1 MVAGSGNELYRDRS
15 GRTLE
20 DYPRPSVAVD
30 TALLTLLD
38 ADSTEPRLAVL
49 EVRRDNGRGWGLPG
63 TFLREGERL
72 IDAVLR
78 SLRDKAGVSCLRPR
92 QLHVFDDPKRDD
104 RGWVLSVAHVDA
116 VCIDRLDSRRA
127 ADTRIVSA
135 ARPGRL
141 PYGHDDIVRQAVA
154 DLRTRYIEAPDPD
167 ALLPEAFTLRE
178 LRIVHEAVA
187 GERLQ
192 RDTFRRS
199 MEHQLLATGELV
211 TRGPGRPAELFTRAA
226 ARAQTRGD
234 SSRSGRADQMKV

>member
-1 MVAGSGNELYRDRS
+1 MANRGSETYRDRS

-20 DYPRPSVAVD
+20 DYSRPSVAVD

-38 ADSTEPRLAVL
+38 GESTEPTLGLL

-63 TFLREGERL
+63 TFLHEGERL

-78 SLRDKAGVSCLRPR
+78 SLQDKAGVSGLSPR
-92 QLHVFDDPKRDD
+92 QLHVFDDPQRDD
-104 RGWVLSVAHVDA
+104 RGWVLSVAHVD
-116 VCIDRLDSRRA
+116 VVSVDRLDSRRP

-135 ARPGRL
+135 ERPGKL
-141 PYGHDDIVRQAVA
+141 PYGHGDIVRQAVA
-154 DLRTRYIEAPDPD
+154 DLRTRYAEAPDPD
-167 ALLPEAFTLRE
+167 VLLPAAFTLRE

-187 GERLQ
+187 GRRLQ

-211 TRGPGRPAELFTRAA
+211 TRGPGRPAGLFTRAA
-226 ARAQTRGD
+226 GAPRPD
-234 SSRSGRADQMKV
+234 PSI